1 MNYVLRDHINKICLV
16 YLDDIIIL
24 GTSLQEHIENIKTI
38 FNTLKEH
45 NLKVQLD
52 KSEFLRKE
60 VAYLGHIVTK
70 DGIRPNPDKINTVKS
85 FPIPKTPKEI
95 KQFLGL
101 IGYYRKFIPNFAKIT
116 KPLTQCLKKDNKIDI
131 EDSNYRK
138 SFECAKNLLINTPIL
153 QYPDYEK
160 TFTITTDASNFAIG
174 AVLSQNFENK
184 ELPIAY
190 ASRTLNEHEIN
201 YSTTEKELLA
211 IVWAVKYF
219 RPYVY
224 GRKFKII
231 TDHRPL
237 TWLMSLKDPNS
248 KLMRWRIKLEEY
260 DFEIVYKEGKLNTNA
275 DALLR
280 IRKQFE
286 IKTTNDDIF
295 ENSKNIVHCISR
307 DLKFGKGFAQQI
319 NERYNSKDKCSNHK
333 VHNKKMLIQ
342 NVDNKK
348 IFHLITK
355 EKFYEKPTIECI
367 EDILK
372 ELRNYCIQNDI
383 FELSSPKICSGLD
396 KKDFN
401 QILDLIN
408 KIFKETHITWFVHE
422 LPEEV

>member
-70 DGIRPNPDKINTVKS
+70 DGIRPNPDKINAVKS

-201 YSTTEKELLA
+201 YSTSEKELLA

-224 GRKFKII
+224 GRKLKLLLS
-231 TDHRPL
+231 TDPSH
-237 TWLMSLKDPNS
+237 
-248 KLMRWRIKLEEY
+248 
-260 DFEIVYKEGKLNTNA
+260 G
-275 DALLR
+275 
-280 IRKQFE
+280 
-286 IKTTNDDIF
+286 
-295 ENSKNIVHCISR
+295 
-307 DLKFGKGFAQQI
+307 
-319 NERYNSKDKCSNHK
+319 
-333 VHNKKMLIQ
+333 
-342 NVDNKK
+342 
-348 IFHLITK
+348 
-355 EKFYEKPTIECI
+355 
-367 EDILK
+367 
-372 ELRNYCIQNDI
+372 
-383 FELSSPKICSGLD
+383 
-396 KKDFN
+396 
-401 QILDLIN
+401 
-408 KIFKETHITWFVHE
+408 
-422 LPEEV
+422 